1 MFKQTRNLVKARQ
14 PLNFSLVGIMW
25 PTIGIDEKIIQTC
38 DHFMIIWQASAWN
51 YTNYLPVL
59 TNFFFKACL
68 LYTGIL

>member
-38 DHFMIIWQASAWN
+38 DHFMIILQASA
-51 YTNYLPVL
+51 
-59 TNFFFKACL
+59 
-68 LYTGIL
+68 